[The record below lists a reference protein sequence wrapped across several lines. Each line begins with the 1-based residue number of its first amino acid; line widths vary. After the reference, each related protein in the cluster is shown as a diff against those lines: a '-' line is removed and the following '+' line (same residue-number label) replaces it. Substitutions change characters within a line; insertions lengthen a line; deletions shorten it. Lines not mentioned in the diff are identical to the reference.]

1 MTIQR
6 PEALSDVR
14 QISRIAYG
22 FMASKALFAAL
33 DLNVF
38 EALAIQPA
46 TLDHLSQR
54 TGIAANRLATL
65 LAALTALGLVVKTE
79 GSYSNAPATQR
90 YLVKGSSAFVGD
102 YYRLQIDK
110 LVLPGVIGLTDGMRG
125 HPRESM
131 REMLADPDS
140 AALFSDAQ
148 HQGSMGPALLLSRRV
163 DLAGSSTM
171 LDVAG
176 GSGAFSIVLCK
187 KYAGLSSTII
197 DFPSVIEVARRY
209 IEAAQLSS
217 RIALIGGDA
226 LETTWPKT
234 QDVVLMSYLLS
245 AVGEREIPVL
255 IDRAWEA
262 LRPGGHLVLHDFML
276 AADGD
281 GPREAALWFL
291 YYVVQ
296 RADSVSFSAGDL
308 ERVVASRGFVD
319 VSSDEL
325 VPEITG
331 IVLARKPAATGAG
344 QAGRTR

>member
-1 MTIQR
+1 VTTQ
-6 PEALSDVR
+6 PPKALTDVR

-33 DLNVF
+33 DLDVF
-38 EALAIQPA
+38 EGLAIQAA
-46 TLDHLSQR
+46 TLEQLSHK

-90 YLVKGSSAFVGD
+90 YLVKGSIAFVGD

-110 LVLPGVIGLTDGMRG
+110 QVFPGVIGLTDGMRG
-125 HPRESM
+125 HPRQSM
-131 REMLADPDS
+131 REMLADPES

-148 HQGSMGPALLLSRRV
+148 HQGSMGPAVLLSRRV
-163 DLAGSSTM
+163 DLSGSSMM

-187 KYAGLSSTII
+187 QYAGLSSTII

-209 IEAAQLSS
+209 IEAAQLGS
-217 RIALIGGDA
+217 RIALAGGDA
-226 LETTWPKT
+226 LESTWPKN

-245 AVGEREIPVL
+245 AVGEPDIPSL
-255 IDRAWEA
+255 IDRAWDA
-262 LRPGGHLVLHDFML
+262 LRPGGQLVLHDFML

-308 ERVVASRGFVD
+308 EKIVASRGFVD
-319 VSSDEL
+319 INSDEL
-325 VPEITG
+325 IPEITG
-331 IVLARKPAATGAG
+331 LVLARKPAATGQD